1 MSKIK
6 KGIGLIGNIE
16 RLGHVV
22 NYELGMEPIAI
33 DLNSDRDIDAK
44 IEAINKLEDWVV
56 AIDEGMA
63 KPVPLDFKIEARYI
77 DERKPIM
84 NGKER
89 RRDRRKQER
98 KFKK

>member
-1 MSKIK
+1 MCKIK
-6 KGIGLIGNIE
+6 KGIGLIGYI
-16 RLGHVV
+16 GHVV
-22 NYELGMEPIAI
+22 NYELGMEPISI
-33 DLNSDRDIDAK
+33 DLNSDRDIDAR

-84 NGKER
+84 SGKER